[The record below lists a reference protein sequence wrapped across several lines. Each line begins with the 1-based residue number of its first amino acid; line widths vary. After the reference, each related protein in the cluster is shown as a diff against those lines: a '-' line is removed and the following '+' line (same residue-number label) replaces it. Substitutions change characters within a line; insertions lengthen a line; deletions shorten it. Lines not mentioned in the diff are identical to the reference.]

1 VEDSRD
7 KIIAEANKINK
18 NFGQMLEGLESIG
31 KEWSDYRFALD
42 EFNEISDKMTQEFV
56 VGLAILF
63 NKNKK
68 VYKVATELEE
78 GWIGI
83 MANAKFVFGDDE
95 PKVKIENN
103 Y

>member
-1 VEDSRD
+1 MEDSRN

-18 NFGQMLEGLESIG
+18 NFGQMLDALEGIG
-31 KEWSDYRFALD
+31 KEWSDYRLALD
-42 EFNEISDKMTQEFV
+42 EFNEISDNMTQEFV

-78 GWIGI
+78 GWVEII
-83 MANAKFVFGDDE
+83 ANAKFVFGDAE